1 MNTESSIKLIR
12 ELEKSPERSQSALSG
27 RYWVSL
33 GTVYYWINAL
43 MEEGYVKAKNFKNAQ
58 IKMAYAYILTPAG
71 LNLKTEITGI
81 SETQAGGI

>member
-1 MNTESSIKLIR
+1 M
-12 ELEKSPERSQSALSG
+12 LSG

-33 GTVYYWINAL
+33 GSVHYCINAL
-43 MEEGYVKAKNFKNAQ
+43 LEKGYVKAKNFKNAQ

-71 LNLKTEITGI
+71 PNLKTELTGI